1 MFPNSVVKVKRELA
15 FLAAL
20 GICRDEHS
28 ARGSNEANERRGT
41 YTLICLFAHFLPPSH
56 SRVITYCSLKLL
68 KTDYLHSKM
77 AMQSGWNT
85 FFESQ
90 KRSLTFASAV
100 SSWNLSVL
108 VDWVGARRTP
118 FLGTQRLAPIK
129 GPYTSTGCAATYNE
143 ILAWLIN
150 LAWFYLTFLKKKV
163 WNVSVLRGLNFWRL
177 TSSVYVRALTL
188 TRDTIMYTRNPFIVF
203 FFCDFHIPFNT
214 ICFPH
219 KILPRT
225 TFNFSSSLGVT
236 IAPLKNWKQNLYK
249 ILWENQVLLWGAW
262 KSQIQ

>member
-77 AMQSGWNT
+77 AVQSGWNT

-129 GPYTSTGCAATYNE
+129 GPYTSTGCTATYNE

-150 LAWFYLTFLKKKV
+150 LAWF
-163 WNVSVLRGLNFWRL
+163 
-177 TSSVYVRALTL
+177 
-188 TRDTIMYTRNPFIVF
+188 
-203 FFCDFHIPFNT
+203 
-214 ICFPH
+214 
-219 KILPRT
+219 
-225 TFNFSSSLGVT
+225 
-236 IAPLKNWKQNLYK
+236 
-249 ILWENQVLLWGAW
+249 
-262 KSQIQ
+262 